1 MLRLSSSILASDFT
15 KLGEC
20 VARAEKAGVDFVHID
35 VMDGMFV
42 PQISFGEPIIKSL
55 RSATALPFDVH
66 LMVQDPEKMVP
77 ALKEC
82 GADIVTVHAEA
93 TKHLD
98 RTINQIKELGMIAGV
113 ALNPSTPIENIKYVL
128 KSVGLV
134 LIMTVNPGYGGQK
147 FIPYSIDKLKE
158 LKEMCQKIDANP
170 MIEVDGGI
178 GFDNAKD
185 VIDAGA
191 DVLVAGTAI
200 FKGNIEENVSRFK
213 LIMGQ

>member
-1 MLRLSSSILASDFT
+1 
-15 KLGEC
+15 
-20 VARAEKAGVDFVHID
+20 
-35 VMDGMFV
+35 MFHRYL
-42 PQISFGEPIIKSL
+42 FGEPIIKSL

-158 LKEMCQKIDANP
+158 LKEMCQKLDANP

-178 GFDNAKD
+178 GFDNARD

-200 FKGNIEENVSRFK
+200 FKGNIEDNVSRFK

>member
-1 MLRLSSSILASDFT
+1 
-15 KLGEC
+15 
-20 VARAEKAGVDFVHID
+20 
-35 VMDGMFV
+35 
-42 PQISFGEPIIKSL
+42 
-55 RSATALPFDVH
+55 
-66 LMVQDPEKMVP
+66 
-77 ALKEC
+77 
-82 GADIVTVHAEA
+82 
-93 TKHLD
+93 
-98 RTINQIKELGMIAGV
+98 MIAGV

-200 FKGNIEENVSRFK
+200 FKGNIEDNVSRFK

>member
-1 MLRLSSSILASDFT
+1 
-15 KLGEC
+15 
-20 VARAEKAGVDFVHID
+20 
-35 VMDGMFV
+35 
-42 PQISFGEPIIKSL
+42 
-55 RSATALPFDVH
+55 
-66 LMVQDPEKMVP
+66 
-77 ALKEC
+77 
-82 GADIVTVHAEA
+82 
-93 TKHLD
+93 
-98 RTINQIKELGMIAGV
+98 
-113 ALNPSTPIENIKYVL
+113 
-128 KSVGLV
+128 
-134 LIMTVNPGYGGQK
+134 MTVNPGYGGQK

-200 FKGNIEENVSRFK
+200 FKGNIEDNVSRFK

>member
-15 KLGEC
+15 KLREC

-158 LKEMCQKIDANP
+158 LKEMCQKLDANP

-200 FKGNIEENVSRFK
+200 FKGNIEDNVSRFK